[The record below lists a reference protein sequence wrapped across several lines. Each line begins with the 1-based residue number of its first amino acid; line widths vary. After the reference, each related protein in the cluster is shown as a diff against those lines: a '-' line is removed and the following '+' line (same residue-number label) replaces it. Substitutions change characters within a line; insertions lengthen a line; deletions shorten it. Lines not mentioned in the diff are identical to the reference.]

1 MDRRLMRG
9 CGRNSK
15 PVRSKKFIY
24 DLPHKEYKD
33 IEDMLN
39 MNDVW
44 ETLAGEHLQLRVGE
58 IDKMRRYNMMP
69 GTSAAKAL
77 LDYLGNRNTTIQDL
91 FLLLH
96 KVEIY
101 RGMDILRGYVPD
113 KLHHLIKSGPMMSS
127 KQSLDQQH
135 VYNHQQQQQVAAKTM
150 PQFNVEETQSV
161 NIVSGGLPPSVEDIT
176 VRHGC
181 IFLSKILIFPKPH
194 FTCCFQNP

>member
-1 MDRRLMRG
+1 MWE
-9 CGRNSK
+9 
-15 PVRSKKFIY
+15 KFQTSEVQEIIY

-101 RGMDILRGYVPD
+101 RGMDILRGYVPE
-113 KLHHLIKSGPMMSS
+113 KLHHLIKSGPMMSN
-127 KQSLDQQH
+127 KQSLDKQH
-135 VYNHQQQQQVAAKTM
+135 VYNHHQQQVAAKTM

-176 VRHGC
+176 ARMTM
-181 IFLSKILIFPKPH
+181 SR
-194 FTCCFQNP
+194 